1 MLKLLRPFEARRAD
15 WSIAVTVFLLS
26 ALGMVMIW
34 SASSYTAQRDTGD
47 SLYFVKK
54 QFLGFVAGGCAFAFF
69 CFLDL
74 DRLKKW
80 ALPLFGGSQ
89 VLLALV
95 FVPGLGVENYG
106 ARRWIGLGGVTL
118 QPSEI
123 AKFAF
128 VIFSAAYAADRAGK
142 MEKFSTLLPIL
153 GAGGATCLLIIA
165 EPNMSITVC
174 VAAVMMAML
183 FCSGARIRHLLALT
197 LPLVLLIPLLIWLEP
212 YRMNR
217 LIAFLDPWANPKD
230 EGYQLIQS
238 LYGLGS
244 GGLFGVGLGNS
255 RQKFEFL
262 PFAESDFIFSVIG
275 EELGL
280 FGCLGVLGLFL
291 FLIARGI
298 RTAVNAPD
306 RFRCYLA
313 AGITALVAVQ
323 VAVNVA
329 VVTGSIP
336 PTGLPLPFISYG
348 GSSLTVFL
356 GGMGILQNI
365 SASAAPLSDRLP
377 ALKTPAAR
385 GKRRKKS
392 KNK

>member
-1 MLKLLRPFEARRAD
+1 MSKLLRPFKAKRAD
-15 WSIAVTVFLLS
+15 WSIAAVVLVLS
-26 ALGMVMIW
+26 TLGMVMIW
-34 SASSYTAQRDTGD
+34 SASSYTAQKETGD
-47 SLYFVKK
+47 ALYFVKK
-54 QFLGFVAGGCAFAFF
+54 QFLGLVAGGCAFAFA
-69 CFLDL
+69 CFLNLDL
-74 DRLKKW
+74 LKKW
-80 ALPLFGGSQ
+80 ALPLFGVSL
-89 VLLALV
+89 VLLGLV

-106 ARRWIGLGGVTL
+106 AKRWIGVAGMTL

-128 VIFSAAYAADRAGK
+128 VLFAAAYASDRADQMGR
-142 MEKFSTLLPIL
+142 FSSLLPIL
-153 GAGGATCLLIIA
+153 AAGGATCALIIA

-174 VAAVMMAML
+174 VAAVMLAML
-183 FCSGARIRHLLALT
+183 FFGGARIKHLLLLA
-197 LPLVLLIPLLIWLEP
+197 LPLVLMIPLLIWLEP

-280 FGCLGVLGLFL
+280 LGCLGVLGLFL
-291 FLIARGI
+291 FLIARGV
-298 RTAVNAPD
+298 RAAVNAPD

-356 GGMGILQNI
+356 GGMGLLQNV
-365 SASAAPLSDRLP
+365 SASGDATIGLLP
-377 ALKTPAAR
+377 QKGTHAVF
-385 GKRRKKS
+385 KR
-392 KNK
+392 KNQKNT